1 MIPRIRGHKGVKIRK
16 TFRAQHPWCRH
27 CLNAGLHTRST
38 QVDHI
43 VRLADGGIN
52 HPDNYQALCDKCH
65 KAKTAAEN
73 GKIRAEIGSDG
84 YPVE

>member
-1 MIPRIRGHKGVKIRK
+1 MIPRIRGRKGVSIRR
-16 TFRAQHPWCRH
+16 TFLAQHPWCEH
-27 CLNAGLHTRST
+27 CRRTGHCVRST
-38 QVDHI
+38 QVDHM

-73 GKIRAEIGSDG
+73 GTLRVEIGSDG
-84 YPVE
+84 YPIE